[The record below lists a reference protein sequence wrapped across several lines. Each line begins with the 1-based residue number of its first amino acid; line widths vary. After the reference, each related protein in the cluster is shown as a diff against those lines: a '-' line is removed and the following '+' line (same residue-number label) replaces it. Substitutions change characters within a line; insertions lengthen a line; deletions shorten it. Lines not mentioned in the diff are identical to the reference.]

1 MMNGNVHMAGGGNN
15 AYFADSLDE
24 FEELARGI
32 LEGGLPSLVE
42 RGYESVSEKSIDKT
56 GRLLAK
62 AYERAIQLCG
72 QRASDKNT

>member
-1 MMNGNVHMAGGGNN
+1 METFTWQGGGNN

-62 AYERAIQLCG
+62 VYERAIQLCK